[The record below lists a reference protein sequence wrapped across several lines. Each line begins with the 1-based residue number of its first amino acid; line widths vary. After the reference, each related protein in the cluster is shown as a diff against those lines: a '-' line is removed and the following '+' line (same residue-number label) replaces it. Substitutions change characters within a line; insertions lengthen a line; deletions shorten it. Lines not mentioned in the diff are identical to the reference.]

1 MNNGEHIEYYSDGEI
16 RYRCN
21 YLGVNRHGEFIN
33 YYISGEISSKCNYL
47 GDNRHGESTF
57 YGRSGDILTIWYYID
72 GKSITELE
80 WLSYNRNLKLEF
92 LGL

>member
-33 YYISGEISSKCNYL
+33 YFTSGEISSKY
-47 GDNRHGESTF
+47 
-57 YGRSGDILTIWYYID
+57 YYIYD
-72 GKSITELE
+72 NLVIKLE
-80 WLSYNRNLKLEF
+80 WLSYNRNLTLEL